1 MQRRNG
7 GALER
12 VRTLASSLLPTV
24 ARFGVALAVIAACNG
39 TSEGRVDAADD
50 VPLSMRAAIAAR
62 TVYPAKREEWRADIT
77 TDTDSTMVPLVFRA
91 SRTTVALLQASPTRI
106 SQFELNR
113 HGLLLSTRPARIDPV
128 LNADVPRDIQV
139 PTDLFSA
146 TSKGNVDIMD
156 SATSTLVRESLG
168 GFVFR
173 RTFPLLRGGSGRVC
187 TMAPSTLV
195 HVRVLGELR
204 TLEAFA
210 LTANAADDALTDRH
224 RFVDTTTGRLRFG
237 NGDSERCL
245 LLTAREVFVISNPT
259 VEGTGV
265 YNATPLRITS
275 LQPPGV
281 APQRSIDDVA
291 AGRIAGSAAGRVTP
305 ADSLTLLQP
314 YVVDAAIVD
323 GGFVVLL
330 GVSSDRLGRIV
341 DYYNE
346 RGEYIQSAM
355 LPFTASAM
363 TANGPRFL
371 ALHQDEKF
379 RWWLSSWLTPMAA
392 QGATAPPEPPRVDVA
407 PTKQLFA
414 PPGS

>member
-7 GALER
+7 SALER
-12 VRTLASSLLPTV
+12 VRTLVWSLLPTV
-24 ARFGVALAVIAACNG
+24 ALVLVAGCNG
-39 TSEGRVDAADD
+39 LSETVVDATSD
-50 VPLSMRAAIAAR
+50 VPPEMRAAIAAR

-113 HGLLLSTRPARIDPV
+113 HGLLLSSRPARIDSV
-128 LNADVPRDIQV
+128 LNADVPRDIEV
-139 PTDLFSA
+139 PSDLFSA
-146 TSKGNVDIMD
+146 TSKGNVDIFD
-156 SATSTLVRESLG
+156 SATSTLVRESIG
-168 GFVFR
+168 GYVFR
-173 RTFPLLRGGSGRVC
+173 RTFPLLRGGTGRVC
-187 TMAPSTLV
+187 TMAPGTLV
-195 HVRVLGELR
+195 HVRVLGEQR
-204 TLEAFA
+204 ILEAFA
-210 LTANAADDALTDRH
+210 LTANPADDALIDRH

-237 NGDSERCL
+237 NGDSERCVL
-245 LLTAREVFVISNPT
+245 ITAREVLVISNPT
-259 VEGTGV
+259 VQGTGT

-275 LQPPGV
+275 LHPPGV
-281 APQRSIDDVA
+281 AAQRSIDDVPT
-291 AGRIAGSAAGRVTP
+291 GRVTP
-305 ADSLTLLQP
+305 ADSVTLVQP

-330 GVSSDRLGRIV
+330 GTTSYRRGRII

-371 ALHQDEKF
+371 VLHQDEAF

-392 QGATAPPEPPRVDVA
+392 HGAEAPPEPPRVDVA
-407 PTKQLFA
+407 PAKQLFA
-414 PPGS
+414 PPGV